1 MSDRTFA
8 SRVLHALV
16 ARIITAVLARMILL
30 VAHWVRVRRERER
43 EKREREREER
53 EERESA
59 RAERIEDLLLEMA
72 TMWRAVNAAEQ
83 ALADEKIR
91 AAAMASYYE
100 ARIARLSALQ
110 AEPTNSAGSTTG
122 VEQKG
127 LWRPTR

>member
-16 ARIITAVLARMILL
+16 ARIITAVLAKMILL

-43 EKREREREER
+43 EKRERGERER
-53 EERESA
+53 A
-59 RAERIEDLLLEMA
+59 RAERNEGLLLELA
-72 TMWRAVNAAEQ
+72 TTWLLVNAAEQ

-91 AAAMASYYE
+91 AAAMASHYE

-110 AEPTNSAGSTTG
+110 AEPTNSAGSTSG